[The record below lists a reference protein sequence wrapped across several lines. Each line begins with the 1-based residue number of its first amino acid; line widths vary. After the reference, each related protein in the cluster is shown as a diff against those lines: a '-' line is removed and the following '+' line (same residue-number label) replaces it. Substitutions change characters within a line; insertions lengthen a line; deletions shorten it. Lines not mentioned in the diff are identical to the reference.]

1 MPNYNGVWSLS
12 TQYQY
17 AADWPQPP
25 AVALFAGGTNSN
37 VIEFMFFASTGGSS
51 DYGDLHV
58 KSTAPAMVGSTTRA
72 VHYGGEDVARM
83 DFFPIGQGGTVAD
96 FGDASVQRKYLT
108 GFGNTTRGI
117 FAGGSSGGPTYHN
130 VMDYI
135 TIASTGDATDFGDLT
150 AAMAGYNASAASTT
164 RGMIFGGQTS
174 NNVNSRI
181 NVVEYVTIANTGN
194 AVDFGD
200 MNVKRGSPGGL
211 SSNTRALVGGG
222 RDESN
227 TQTLTIDYFTIAST
241 GNASDFGDLNNDGT
255 ARNDGTSN
263 GIKGVFGIGSFSA
276 TGTSYTYD
284 TVTIATTG
292 NATDFG
298 NPAENKGAKAA
309 TSGSHGGIG

>member
-17 AADWPQPP
+17 AADWPSPP
-25 AVALFAGGTNSN
+25 AVALFAGGQNSN

-58 KSTAPAMVGSTTRA
+58 ANTASAMVGSTTRA
-72 VHYGGEDVARM
+72 VHYGGEDVTRM

-96 FGDASVQRKYLT
+96 FGDTSVERKYLA

-117 FAGGSSGGPTYHN
+117 FAGGEVTGPTYYD

-135 TIASTGDATDFGDLT
+135 TIASTGDATDFGNLST
-150 AAMAGYNASAASTT
+150 AKHSNASAASTT
-164 RGMIFGGQTS
+164 RGLIFGGATGS
-174 NNVNSRI
+174 SVGSRI
-181 NVVEYVTIANTGN
+181 NVVEYVTIGSTGN
-194 AVDFGD
+194 TTDFGD
-200 MNVKRGSPGGL
+200 MSVKRGHAGGL
-211 SSNTRALVGGG
+211 SSNTRALVAGG
-222 RDESN
+222 RTESN
-227 TQTLTIDYFTIAST
+227 TQTLTIDYFTTAST
-241 GNASDFGDLNNDGT
+241 GNATDFGDLNNDGT
-255 ARNDGTSN
+255 HRNDGTSN
-263 GIKGVFGIGSFSA
+263 GIKGVWGPGNFSA
-276 TGTSYTYD
+276 AGTSYTYD

-298 NPAENKGAKAA
+298 NPADNKHGKAA